1 MPVIVDADSTRASAL
16 ATSVGHGSHVVSTIE
31 QVDAWLAR
39 RPNEYAV
46 LVGPEVGLDQ
56 AMAMADRLRLSRPGL
71 GVLLLR
77 SQVTTDVMAA
87 AIRAGIREVLAI
99 GDHEAL
105 STAVE
110 RARETFNAIHGPT
123 ASDANEGRVITVF
136 SPKGGVGKTTVAV
149 NLAVALARL
158 GHKVGLIDADIY
170 GPNVPTML
178 GATRQPNIIGEN
190 RIEPILAHGVK
201 FISIGLISPGDKPL
215 VMRGPMLHQIIRQ
228 FLQQVEWGEL
238 DFLIID
244 LPPGTGDVVI
254 SLVQTV
260 PLTGAVVVSTGSSV
274 ALEDARKA
282 LEMFHQV
289 KVEVLGMVE
298 NMSQMTLPSG
308 EVIDVFGAGGTER
321 TAAQFGLDFLG
332 ALELNPTIREG
343 GDKGIPVALAGPESK
358 LAAEFYAVA
367 RRVADKAREIASKDE
382 DVLEIS

>member
-1 MPVIVDADSTRASAL
+1 M
-16 ATSVGHGSHVVSTIE
+16 GHMGAGAPQGPQPLPGVAHVV
-31 QVDAWLAR
+31 
-39 RPNEYAV
+39 AV
-46 LVGPEVGLDQ
+46 GSG
-56 AMAMADRLRLSRPGL
+56 
-71 GVLLLR
+71 
-77 SQVTTDVMAA
+77 
-87 AIRAGIREVLAI
+87 
-99 GDHEAL
+99 
-105 STAVE
+105 
-110 RARETFNAIHGPT
+110 
-123 ASDANEGRVITVF
+123 
-136 SPKGGVGKTTVAV
+136 KGGVGKTTVAV
-149 NLAVALARL
+149 NLSVALAKL
-158 GHKVGLIDADIY
+158 GYKVGLIDADIY

-178 GATRQPNIIGEN
+178 GATRQPNVVGDN
-190 RIEPILAHGVK
+190 RIEPVVAHGVK

-215 VMRGPMLHQIIRQ
+215 VMRGPMLHQIVRQ

-260 PLTGAVVVSTGSSV
+260 PLTGAVVVSTGSNV

-321 TAAQFGLDFLG
+321 TAAQFNLEFLG
-332 ALELNPTIREG
+332 SINLNPQIREG
-343 GDKGIPVALAGPESK
+343 GDRGMPMAVAGPDSK
-358 LAAEFYAVA
+358 LSSEFY
-367 RRVADKAREIASKDE
+367 EIARQVVERAKEVASSSE

>member
-1 MPVIVDADSTRASAL
+1 M
-16 ATSVGHGSHVVSTIE
+16 GHTGAGVPQGPQPLPGVAHVV
-31 QVDAWLAR
+31 
-39 RPNEYAV
+39 AV
-46 LVGPEVGLDQ
+46 GSG
-56 AMAMADRLRLSRPGL
+56 
-71 GVLLLR
+71 
-77 SQVTTDVMAA
+77 
-87 AIRAGIREVLAI
+87 
-99 GDHEAL
+99 
-105 STAVE
+105 
-110 RARETFNAIHGPT
+110 
-123 ASDANEGRVITVF
+123 
-136 SPKGGVGKTTVAV
+136 KGGVGKTTVAV
-149 NLAVALARL
+149 NLSVALAKL
-158 GHKVGLIDADIY
+158 GYKVGLVDADIY

-178 GATRQPNIIGEN
+178 GATRQPNVLEGN

-260 PLTGAVVVSTGSSV
+260 PLTGAVVVSTGSNV

-298 NMSQMTLPSG
+298 NMSQMTLPTG
-308 EVIDVFGAGGTER
+308 EVIDVFGAGGTEH
-321 TAAQFGLDFLG
+321 TAAQFGLPFLG
-332 ALELNPTIREG
+332 TVDLNPSIREG
-343 GDKGIPVALAGPESK
+343 GDKGLPVALAGPESK
-358 LAAEFYAVA
+358 LAAEFYGIAQ
-367 RRVADKAREIASKDE
+367 RVADKAREVASKDE